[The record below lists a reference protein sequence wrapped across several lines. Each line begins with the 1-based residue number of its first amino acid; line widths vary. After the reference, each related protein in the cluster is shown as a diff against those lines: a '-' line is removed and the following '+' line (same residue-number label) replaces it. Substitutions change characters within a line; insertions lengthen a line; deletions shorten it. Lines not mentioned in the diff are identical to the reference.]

1 MIKALAAY
9 KRLTAEFTRLLSQA
23 KLLYS
28 FLFRSTFLQLKDTEI
43 LKDIETLITPTNQD
57 LYTRLTKIYIK
68 FQQIRVKIKIH
79 TSIIDLEFSM
89 SFANLF
95 IGLLVQRFL
104 VFSSKG
110 ALLHITCH
118 HFGHLKLL
126 YRGFLLITSPN
137 LSSFCRRVPY
147 IHCGLLSSSYFYI
160 QIFSGLHYLSL
171 HNTRGR
177 FFQFVF
183 SGHNDQFQ

>member
-28 FLFRSTFLQLKDTEI
+28 FLFRSTSLQLKDTEI

-57 LYTRLTKIYIK
+57 LYKRLTKIYIK

-95 IGLLVQRFL
+95 IGLVMVSCIFKQR
-104 VFSSKG
+104 SP
-110 ALLHITCH
+110 
-118 HFGHLKLL
+118 
-126 YRGFLLITSPN
+126 TSYN
-137 LSSFCRRVPY
+137 MSSFWPLE
-147 IHCGLLSSSYFYI
+147 IAL
-160 QIFSGLHYLSL
+160 QKFSIDNFSKP
-171 HNTRGR
+171 
-177 FFQFVF
+177 FQFL
-183 SGHNDQFQ
+183 